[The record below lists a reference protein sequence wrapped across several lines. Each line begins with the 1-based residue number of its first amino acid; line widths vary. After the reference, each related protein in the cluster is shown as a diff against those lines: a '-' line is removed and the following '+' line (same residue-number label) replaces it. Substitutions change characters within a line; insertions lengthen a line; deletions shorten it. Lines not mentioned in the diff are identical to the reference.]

1 MIDVLQDFLSS
12 INFFDIIVLII
23 LIYNVL
29 QCFYKGFSL
38 SLISFSKWILSTI
51 VTIILV
57 PKLQPIVSEYIQ
69 SEFINNVGLGI
80 TIFIFTLFITIIIG
94 KTLSKAVTWTGVGSI
109 DKVFGF
115 LFGFFK
121 GYIVCVCLFSILN
134 WFYPYQ
140 NWGISAEDAI
150 SFNFISKG
158 SDVLI
163 NEFPSNEDFIDTKE
177 KIEKFESDKL
187 REECGIF
194 GISNHADASALVALG
209 LHALQHRGQEGCG
222 IVSFDGKN
230 YHSEKRQGLIGD
242 HFTDLETLKKLPGS
256 FAIGHNRYSTTGE
269 TSLRNIQ
276 PFFADLHMG
285 GLSIA
290 HNGNLTNAI
299 VLRENLVKNGAIF
312 RTTSDTETIVQLIAR
327 SKREKFIDKLI
338 DTLFQIQGGYSLV
351 LMTNKKLVGVRD
363 PFGIRPLVVGKIKNS
378 YIFASET
385 CALDIVGASFV
396 REVKNGE
403 IVIVEDNQLKS
414 IKPFP
419 QQKARPC
426 VFEYIYFARPDSLIN
441 NKCAYEYRKN
451 LGTELAKEADLK
463 ADLVVPVP
471 DSGVPAAL
479 GYAKHSKKN
488 FELGL
493 IRNHY
498 VGRTFIEPTQ
508 NIRSLG
514 VKLKLNSTKTI
525 VKGKSIILID
535 DSLVRGTTCHKIVKM
550 LYESGA
556 KEVHV
561 RIACP
566 EIIYPDFYGV
576 DMPTKEELLAFKKNN
591 KEMCDYLNA
600 KSLKFLSLEGL
611 YKALINE
618 KRDAKYPQFSDHYFT
633 GDYPIKPHDN
643 INGINVKQLSLLS
656 GKSNN

>member
-1 MIDVLQDFLSS
+1 L
-12 INFFDIIVLII
+12 
-23 LIYNVL
+23 
-29 QCFYKGFSL
+29 K
-38 SLISFSKWILSTI
+38 K
-51 VTIILV
+51 
-57 PKLQPIVSEYIQ
+57 
-69 SEFINNVGLGI
+69 
-80 TIFIFTLFITIIIG
+80 
-94 KTLSKAVTWTGVGSI
+94 
-109 DKVFGF
+109 
-115 LFGFFK
+115 
-121 GYIVCVCLFSILN
+121 
-134 WFYPYQ
+134 
-140 NWGISAEDAI
+140 
-150 SFNFISKG
+150 FN
-158 SDVLI
+158 L
-163 NEFPSNEDFIDTKE
+163 
-177 KIEKFESDKL
+177 DKL

-194 GISNHADASALVALG
+194 GISNHEDSSALVALG

-222 IVSFDGKN
+222 IVSFDGAN
-230 YHSEKRQGLIGD
+230 YHSEKRQGLVGD
-242 HFTDLETLKKLPGS
+242 HFTDFETLKKLPGN

-290 HNGNLTNAI
+290 HNGNLTNALL
-299 VLRENLVKNGAIF
+299 LRESLVKNGAIF
-312 RTTSDTETIVQLIAR
+312 RTTSDTETIVQLIAK

-363 PFGIRPLVVGKIKNS
+363 PFGIRPLVIGKLKNS
-378 YIFASET
+378 FILASET
-385 CALDIVGASFV
+385 CALDIVGATFV
-396 REVKNGE
+396 REVENGE
-403 IVIVEDNQLKS
+403 IIVIENEQMKS

-419 QQKARPC
+419 KQKPRPC

-441 NKCAYEYRKN
+441 NKCAYEYRKK
-451 LGTELAKEADLK
+451 LGSELAKETDLE
-463 ADLVVPVP
+463 ADLVIPVP

-479 GYAKHSKKN
+479 GYAEQSKKK

-498 VGRTFIEPTQ
+498 VGRTFIEPSQ

-514 VKLKLNSTKTI
+514 VKLKLSSTKTI
-525 VKGKSIILID
+525 VKNKSIILID

-566 EIIYPDFYGV
+566 EIKYPDFYGV
-576 DMPTKEELLAFKKNN
+576 DMPTKKELLAHEKNN
-591 KEMCDYLNA
+591 KEMCDYIKA

-611 YKALINE
+611 YTALIGNI
-618 KRDAKYPQFSDHYFT
+618 RNSSYPQFSDHYFT
-633 GDYPIKPHDN
+633 GDYPIKPDDN
-643 INGINVKQLSLLS
+643 IKGLKIKQLSLLS